1 MMEAFVTHDKITML
15 VKDLLVAETWK
26 AQVFPM
32 IKPHVCEL
40 SSLKSY
46 ICMYHESSVCNLLEV
61 MLYHRSA
68 CENADDAL
76 VELIDYCARKFI
88 NMNNQAKFYEDRR
101 NTPSLRVDPK
111 TILNQTA
118 DQEIDKQSTDIE
130 FSCSMI
136 AFSLIRFITD
146 HLSDL
151 SVPIVHQLMEAS
163 DMPCAL
169 VPLLELKPWLRK
181 NAKGEME
188 KFED

>member
-1 MMEAFVTHDKITML
+1 MEAFVTHDKITML

-61 MLYHRSA
+61 MLYHRTA
-68 CENADDAL
+68 CENSEDAL

-101 NTPSLRVDPK
+101 MNAAKPEDPK
-111 TILNQTA
+111 TVLNQTA
-118 DQEIDKQSTDIE
+118 E
-130 FSCSMI
+130 
-136 AFSLIRFITD
+136 
-146 HLSDL
+146 
-151 SVPIVHQLMEAS
+151 
-163 DMPCAL
+163 
-169 VPLLELKPWLRK
+169 
-181 NAKGEME
+181 
-188 KFED
+188 